1 MAPDLRQGSDSAA
14 RARLGGEAAP
24 LRVPTAPAT
33 LALRVRAH
41 RVFPFV
47 RLREKAA
54 GTFWL
59 IPALFFGGAIL
70 AAVLTQRIDTH
81 LTTASVSSPVVW
93 NADNA
98 VGALSMM
105 ATAMLSFIA
114 VVFSIGMVS
123 MQLASQQFSPRVLR
137 TYVRSAT
144 TKLALGVFIAA
155 FVYPLLSYGLIEHN
169 PSGQTQPATISAS
182 VSTTMTLTAIA
193 VFVIYVSHTINLMRI
208 TMAIRSVAE
217 ETRRAFRH
225 VLLPA
230 SAYVKVEPPAQDA
243 PLGIVTFRKQPWSFA
258 ATRAAHG
265 VIQGVDVVQLVH
277 CAQRHDCVVRA
288 LVGVGDYVSDG
299 QPIAEI
305 LAPAATPGRGP
316 LPLPTEAEILRAMDV
331 GPERTLYQDPYYGLR
346 ELADVAA
353 QALSPAVNAPT
364 TAVQVIDRL
373 EDILRQIA
381 GLPDPTGLITD
392 EDGEVRLVMRPY
404 TWDETLALALTEIR
418 RYGAGSPQVTRRL
431 AGLFDSVA
439 AVATAGHLPAIERQR
454 RELVT
459 AVGAAV
465 PGQADREFALAPDR
479 LGLG

>member
-1 MAPDLRQGSDSAA
+1 MKHENDESNAQAAPSDQPDLPTD
-14 RARLGGEAAP
+14 P
-24 LRVPTAPAT
+24 VPPAT

-41 RVFPFV
+41 RVFPLV

-54 GTFWL
+54 GAFWL
-59 IPALFFGGAIL
+59 LPALFFAGAIL
-70 AAVLTQRIDTH
+70 AAMLTHRID
-81 LTTASVSSPVVW
+81 LRLAPSSVSSPVVW
-93 NADNA
+93 DADNA

-144 TKLALGVFIAA
+144 TKLALGIFIAA

-169 PSGQTQPATISAS
+169 PTDQTQPATISAS
-182 VSTTMTLTAIA
+182 VATVLTLTAIA
-193 VFVIYVSHTINLMRI
+193 VFVLYVSRTINLMRI

-225 VLLPA
+225 ALPPS
-230 SAYVKVEPPAQDA
+230 SAYVTVTPPAQVA
-243 PLGIVTFRKQPWSFA
+243 PLGIVTFRKPPWSLA
-258 ATRAAHG
+258 ATRAAQG
-265 VIQGVDVVQLVH
+265 VIQGVDVVELVH
-277 CAQRHDCVVRA
+277 CAQRYDCVVRA
-288 LVGVGDYVSDG
+288 LVGVGDFVSDG

-305 LAPAATPGRGP
+305 LPRAVDGDRDRQRLPADS
-316 LPLPTEAEILRAMDV
+316 EILRAVDV

-346 ELADVAA
+346 ELVDVAA

-392 EDGEVRLVMRPY
+392 EDGEVRLIMKSH
-404 TWDETLALALTEIR
+404 TWDETVDLALAEIR
-418 RYGAGSPQVTRRL
+418 LFGATSPQVTRRL
-431 AGLFDSVA
+431 AGLLDTVA
-439 AVATAGHLPAIERQR
+439 LVATEVHQPAIERQR
-454 RELVT
+454 RQLV
-459 AVGAAV
+459 AAV
-465 PGQADREFALAPDR
+465 QAAVAEQADRQFALTSDR
-479 LGLG
+479 RGLG